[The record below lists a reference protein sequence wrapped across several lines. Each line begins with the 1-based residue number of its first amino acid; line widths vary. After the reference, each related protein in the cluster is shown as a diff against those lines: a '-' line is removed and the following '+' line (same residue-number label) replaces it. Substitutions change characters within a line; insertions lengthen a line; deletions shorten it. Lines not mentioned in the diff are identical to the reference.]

1 VLAIVNYVNLA
12 TARAGLR
19 AREVAIRKVVGGTRR
34 ALIGQF
40 LFEALATVA
49 VAALIGFALGEIALP
64 FVNTLG
70 GTQLALHYFG
80 RDGIV

>member
-1 VLAIVNYVNLA
+1 LIV
-12 TARAGLR
+12 
-19 AREVAIRKVVGGTRR
+19 
-34 ALIGQF
+34 QF

-49 VAALIGFALGEIALP
+49 VAALIGFALAEIALP

-80 RDGIV
+80 RDGIVLPMIALVLVIALVAGLYPAFVLSGFRPAAVLA

>member
-1 VLAIVNYVNLA
+1 YFQSLRPLTAMHLYSPGDRAIVTTLGVGGLLTLVIAIVNYVNLA

-49 VAALIGFALGEIALP
+49 V
-64 FVNTLG
+64 
-70 GTQLALHYFG
+70 
-80 RDGIV
+80 